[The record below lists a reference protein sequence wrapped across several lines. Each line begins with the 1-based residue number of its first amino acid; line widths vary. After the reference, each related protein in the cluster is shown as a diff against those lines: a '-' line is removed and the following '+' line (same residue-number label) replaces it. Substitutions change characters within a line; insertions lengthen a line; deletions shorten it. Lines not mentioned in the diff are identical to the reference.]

1 MHHGCRTDARHF
13 FYRPFYETKRGHIV
27 GLATTVENMRDG
39 LPISQVAR
47 LFPLFEYEGIVVE
60 PGRRSIQPGQNLIV
74 VGWHSLFID
83 ADPDSVSGPE
93 LPASV
98 GTAKFGR
105 IVRLNDRCCLRI
117 NGKRKRAVVNSVTKR
132 RYEPFRPERGD
143 RRRQEEIDYGVIRRC
158 FRGPTENTI
167 VMEGLHRLGTLAAAK
182 VATDPVFLEAV
193 LDAIRKLDGYDEAA
207 PLEILVRG
215 EFDDD
220 DDEIYSL
227 ARVRAVPVAMVY
239 NAQWVYDFVDG
250 LEWRD
255 QLPWNVHIAAA
266 GEADPQPV
274 PSRHRDTIVP
284 RLELRADFRD
294 HEVDLPRLC
303 RDLLGDDCRA
313 QAEQKPPS
321 EEAATRLIEALIA
334 ESDSFDIE
342 LWDASRKGEKPWV
355 RYLPE
360 GAGTAI
366 RGVRTRFLIH
376 LVVCRLLGCPF
387 RVTAANIRRNY
398 PDFQRELRGKTPE
411 EQDRDLES
419 RFIGQVA
426 GRLSEGFAPLVGSSR
441 RKRNYLSRRFN
452 RATRSYTLKLERAVL
467 VLKLRF

>member
-1 MHHGCRTDARHF
+1 MHHGCRTDATHF

-27 GLATTVENMRDG
+27 GLATTVENIRDG

-47 LFPLFEYEGIVVE
+47 LFPLFEYEGILVE

-83 ADPDSVSGPE
+83 ADPKSVSGRE

-105 IVRLNDRCCLRI
+105 IVRLSERCCLRI
-117 NGKRKRAVVNSVTKR
+117 NGKLKRAVVNAVTKR

-143 RRRQEEIDYGVIRRC
+143 RRSPEIDFGVIRRC

-182 VATDPVFLEAV
+182 VATDPVFLKAV

-215 EFDDD
+215 EFDAD

-239 NAQWVYDFVDG
+239 NAQWIYDFTDG

-266 GEADPQPV
+266 GEADAQWV

-294 HEVDLPRLC
+294 LEVDIPRLC
-303 RDLLGDDCRA
+303 RGLLGRDRRTP
-313 QAEQKPPS
+313 AEREPPPAD
-321 EEAATRLIEALIA
+321 AATRLIEALIA
-334 ESDSFDIE
+334 HSDSFDIE

-376 LVVCRLLGCPF
+376 LVLCRLLGCPF

-398 PDFQRELRGKTPE
+398 PDFQRELKGKTPV
-411 EQDRDLES
+411 EQDRDLEG

-426 GRLSEGFAPLVGSSR
+426 GRLGEGFAPLVGSA
-441 RKRNYLSRRFN
+441 RKKKNYLSRRFN